1 MVGVKEELLACL
13 SYRLI
18 SIPKEEA
25 AMTGQQIE
33 GIISK
38 RHEEVLL
45 AYEYTRFTVETGV
58 EYYLIVEAQSEENI
72 PDGSLDLL
80 LLSKEQGLTVEQP

>member
-1 MVGVKEELLACL
+1 MGAKEELLACL
-13 SYRLI
+13 NYRLI
-18 SIPKEEA
+18 SIPREET
-25 AMTGQQIE
+25 AMTGQHIE

-38 RHEEVLL
+38 RHEEILL
-45 AYEYTRFTVETGV
+45 AYEYTRFTVAAGV

-72 PDGSLDLL
+72 PDGTLDLL